1 MSRGLKLMTDR
12 ETERQ
17 KKARQ
22 RAAHAAAGLERV
34 EVWVRPEWKE
44 FLRAMVKL
52 MNEWRT

>member
-1 MSRGLKLMTDR
+1 LALSDQR

-34 EVWVRPEWKE
+34 EVWVKPEWKV
-44 FLRAMVKL
+44 FIRDLAKWL
-52 MNEWRT
+52 NEWRT